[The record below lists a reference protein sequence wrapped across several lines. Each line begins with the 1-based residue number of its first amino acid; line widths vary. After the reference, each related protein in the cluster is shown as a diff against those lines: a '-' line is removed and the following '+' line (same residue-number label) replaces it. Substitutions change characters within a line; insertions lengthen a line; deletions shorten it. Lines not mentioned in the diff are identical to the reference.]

1 MSFRLKE
8 AVYKIRCREPGCT
21 FVSEFIVKENFM
33 GVTEAD
39 VDSEAIKIAK
49 NMAFIKHDA
58 LHGRKHQLANPEIFK
73 ISSAYDR
80 IGGLT
85 ADSVYTP
92 GGAAPAAAAQGAPGR
107 AFRRGDI
114 IMRRQEDDG
123 LVVEVLRGAVQ
134 NVGHPGLRYRPGAVI
149 GSAAIFHQKAR
160 PTDIVAAEDDT
171 AVMFHDVRELTR
183 SNPGRAKELY
193 DRALEEVF
201 HLMLHLQDSWAS
213 LEKKAKK
220 PGPARAASKPKPRA
234 KARPAAA
241 RKKPAKP
248 PARKRTA
255 ARARKR

>member
-8 AVYKIRCREPGCT
+8 AVYKIRCREPNCT

-73 ISSAYDR
+73 VSSSYDR
-80 IGGLT
+80 IGGMT

-92 GGAAPAAAAQGAPGR
+92 SAAGQSAPGR
-107 AFRRGDI
+107 TFRRGEV
-114 IMRRQEDDG
+114 IMKKREEAG
-123 LVVEVLRGAVQ
+123 LVAEILRGSAQ
-134 NVGHPGLRYRPGAVI
+134 NERHPGLRYRAGAMV
-149 GSAAIFHQKAR
+149 GTAAIFHQRSR
-160 PTDIVAAEDDT
+160 PADIVAAEDDT

-183 SNPGRAKELY
+183 TNPSRAKELY

-201 HLMLHLQDSWAS
+201 QLILHLEDSCAS
-213 LEKKAKK
+213 LEKKVKK
-220 PGPARAASKPKPRA
+220 LGPARAGLKPRRRTAA
-234 KARPAAA
+234 KPVRAAA
-241 RKKPAKP
+241 RKRAAKPAAKRRP
-248 PARKRTA
+248 TVKARKG
-255 ARARKR
+255 